1 MLTLTITNSDGEL
14 VESLGADQVGIWY
27 DDDGKIVDEP
37 WRRILTLLRDDPNVT
52 PGELDDG
59 ASSVAERIARM
70 LSGEEWDTSVI
81 ENVAEELRN
90 AGYIVDDFHGDPS
103 CPDSGAE
110 MDENGITALHAE
122 GCPRIAGNS

>member
-70 LSGEEWDTSVI
+70 LSGEEWDAATI
-81 ENVAEELRN
+81 GDVAEELRN
-90 AGYIVDDFHGDPS
+90 AGYIVDDFHAGPS
-103 CPDSGAE
+103 CPDCGAE

-122 GCPRIAGNS
+122 GCQRIAGNS